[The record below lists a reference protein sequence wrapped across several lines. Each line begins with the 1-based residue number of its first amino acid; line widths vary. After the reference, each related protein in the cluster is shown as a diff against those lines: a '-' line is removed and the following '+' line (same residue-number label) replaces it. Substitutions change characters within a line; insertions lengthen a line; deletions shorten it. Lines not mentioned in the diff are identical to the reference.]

1 MCALLATLRKVQI
14 NAPGG
19 GDVALGDASRPA
31 YSVAVSEDEAK
42 HARATYLE
50 DKEKHRYIA
59 PKDKSV

>member
-31 YSVAVSEDEAK
+31 YSVSVSDEQAK
-42 HARATYLE
+42 ASRATYLDE
-50 DKEKHRYIA
+50 KEKHKYVV
-59 PKDKSV
+59 KDKSI